1 MKRLL
6 GHIFLGLGILALA
19 GGMTK
24 SFGQEV
30 QRYKIRSGIVEY
42 KLSGVQTGSE
52 TIYFDRWGMREA
64 KYSQAETKM
73 MNMSIKKNILT
84 LLDGDWTYSVDLDAK
99 TGTKVPT
106 PLLKDLSAQAKR
118 EGKDLTDIGEDIMK
132 RSGAKKIGEE
142 TFLGKRCDV
151 WEIQNLKTKTW
162 VWQGLALKTEASM
175 MGKTIL
181 IEATRVQENVSVPP
195 EKLAL
200 PKGVVITEG
209 QNPMEMLKQMKTQMR
224 KE

>member
-1 MKRLL
+1 M
-6 GHIFLGLGILALA
+6 
-19 GGMTK
+19 
-24 SFGQEV
+24 
-30 QRYKIRSGIVEY
+30 
-42 KLSGVQTGSE
+42 
-52 TIYFDRWGMREA
+52 
-64 KYSQAETKM
+64 
-73 MNMSIKKNILT
+73 
-84 LLDGDWTYSVDLDAK
+84 DGDWTYSVDLEAK

-106 PLLKDLSAQAKR
+106 PLLKDLSAQAKS

-181 IEATRVQENVSVPP
+181 IEATRVQENVNVPP
-195 EKLAL
+195 EKLTL

-209 QNPMEMLKQMKTQMR
+209 QNPMEMLKQMKTPMR